1 MTIEQPKS
9 AAAIRM
15 RRMRERRAAGVT
27 VIPAQEI
34 EPDAVQALCNLGWLA
49 ENETGNPDAVAAALM
64 DLARA
69 AAWNGLT
76 RGDHGQ

>member
-1 MTIEQPKS
+1 MIVELPKS
-9 AAAIRM
+9 AAALRM

-27 VIPAQEI
+27 IIPAQEI